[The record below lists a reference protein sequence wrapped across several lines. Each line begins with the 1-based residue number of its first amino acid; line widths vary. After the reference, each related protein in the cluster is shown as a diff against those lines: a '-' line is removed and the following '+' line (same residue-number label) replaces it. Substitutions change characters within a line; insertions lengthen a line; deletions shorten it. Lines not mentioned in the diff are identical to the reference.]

1 MSVSDKYHDRVRALS
16 PAKALALG
24 AYGEAVASYRYRTL
38 AEKTPTPSH
47 KPIFEEMAEEEHG
60 HHRVLAEILSRQYPD
75 SDFVLTPEDKEL
87 VIVGPRMF
95 EVTDHASADHA
106 LDLIHRSECL
116 TGRFYEAFHD
126 VTAVS
131 ILKPLLK
138 EMAAECFEHAER
150 IKGLRAA
157 KQS

>member
-1 MSVSDKYHDRVRALS
+1 MSVSDNYHDRVCALS

-60 HHRVLAEILSRQYPD
+60 HHQRLDEILNRQYPD

-87 VIVGPRMF
+87 VIVGPRMI

-116 TGRFYEAFHD
+116 TGRFYEVFHD
-126 VTAVS
+126 VTQVPS
-131 ILKPLLK
+131 LKPLLQ
-138 EMAAECFEHAER
+138 EMAAECFEHAEK
-150 IKGLRAA
+150 IKGLRSA